1 MKKIIYLY
9 AFLFSF
15 SLSAQDLYWYDVFL
29 DVKGENAKAF
39 EEAVNNYYSSI
50 DFPEGVNMTFS
61 SIPLKGQDY
70 KETHILSFVS
80 PTSSGLA
87 EIRGSLTGD
96 EWDDYVDIV
105 RPSVESVR
113 AVAGTASM
121 LYNEDQFNP
130 IGQAWCFK
138 VKSKDIPAF
147 SNAYNELMKSFN
159 FPGFVGLAQVSHG
172 ISNGENI
179 FWNILQSF
187 LQRLP
192 PFYTL
197 RFIKRQI
204 WFVGYTKIFCGINDL
219 LVKFK
224 YRILCI

>member
-50 DFPEGVNMTFS
+50 DFPDGVNMTFS

-87 EIRGSLTGD
+87 EIRGAL
-96 EWDDYVDIV
+96 
-105 RPSVESVR
+105 SVEV
-113 AVAGTASM
+113 
-121 LYNEDQFNP
+121 
-130 IGQAWCFK
+130 
-138 VKSKDIPAF
+138 
-147 SNAYNELMKSFN
+147 
-159 FPGFVGLAQVSHG
+159 
-172 ISNGENI
+172 
-179 FWNILQSF
+179 
-187 LQRLP
+187 
-192 PFYTL
+192 
-197 RFIKRQI
+197 
-204 WFVGYTKIFCGINDL
+204 
-219 LVKFK
+219 
-224 YRILCI
+224 